1 MSSRREFRTLDRV
14 AVSQHTRPDVTVE
27 QVTEQFMLALFRGLD
42 EGPLAARGG
51 HR

>member
-1 MSSRREFRTLDRV
+1 VSKHGEYRTLDRV
-14 AVSQHTRPDVTVE
+14 AMSQRTRPAVTVE
-27 QVTEQFMLALFRGLD
+27 QVAETFLSALFRGLD